1 MCTQDLPLFDLEN
14 NNTIFFFDQL
24 VAFSRRKAMRVY
36 IINALLCAMSICD
49 IITMTSYFIYILRFR
64 IFDSP
69 ATTIGYSYPWLIFL
83 ITHVTSSIAL
93 HTTALYLSV
102 IMAYIRWTAL
112 DRLDAKWINHG
123 ALKQILIFTA
133 LIVSIISIPTV
144 MVHKIV
150 PVKDVIGINETEA
163 IGGELKLEGLYTVQL
178 DETSINGCALF
189 RVNLWIT
196 GVMFKALPC
205 LLILWF
211 TIALIYKL
219 VQMSEKRKILRGE
232 KREKEEFQLLATS
245 ATPTNTTRDES
256 SPRIR
261 KVSQCRNVS
270 IDRTTLMLII
280 MLVVFLCTEM
290 PQGLLAILSAI
301 YPTHVHTM
309 IYVNVGEVLD
319 LMSLI
324 NCLTSFIVYCVMSTT
339 YRATVKSVLC
349 RPGNRRT
356 AFKNTH
362 LLLNSYRIQVS

>member
-24 VAFSRRKAMRVY
+24 VAFSRVYTVLHRHLCLFVCFVGVLLNSLHFYVLTRKAMRVY

-196 GVMFKALPC
+196 GVMFK
-205 LLILWF
+205 
-211 TIALIYKL
+211 
-219 VQMSEKRKILRGE
+219 
-232 KREKEEFQLLATS
+232 REKEEFQLLATS

-349 RPGNRRT
+349 RPGNRRA

>member
-1 MCTQDLPLFDLEN
+1 
-14 NNTIFFFDQL
+14 
-24 VAFSRRKAMRVY
+24 MRVY

-49 IITMTSYFIYILRFR
+49 IITMSSYFIYILRFR
-64 IFDSP
+64 MFDVPSN
-69 ATTIGYSYPWLIFL
+69 TIGYSYPWLIFL

-123 ALKQILIFTA
+123 ALKKILLFTA

-150 PVKDVIGINETEA
+150 PVNEVLGINETNTDA
-163 IGGELKLEGLYTVQL
+163 SDVAKINGLYTVQL
-178 DETSINGCALF
+178 DDTKINGCALF

-219 VQMSEKRKILRGE
+219 VQMSEKRRLLRGE
-232 KREKEEFQLLATS
+232 RREKEEFQLLATS
-245 ATPTNTTRDES
+245 APSTTRDES
-256 SPRIR
+256 RFR
-261 KVSQCRNVS
+261 KVSTVRNVS

-339 YRATVKSVLC
+339 YRATVKSILC
-349 RPGNRRT
+349 PGNRRT
-356 AFKNTH
+356 VFKNAH